1 MQKSLTLKAL
11 AAALLASTGL
21 THADPV
27 FNRIATFP
35 VSANIPKDMDAKS
48 ESSAEIIA
56 ASADGM
62 LLVYTDSPLQALGL
76 IDISDPRAPQP
87 GGIIKLEGEPTSVA
101 VNNGKALV
109 AVNTSASY
117 TQPSGL
123 LAVFELASKSII
135 ARCDLGGQPDSI
147 AISPDGSIAAIAIE
161 NERDE
166 DLNNGEIPQLPA
178 GNVVIFSLQEG
189 VADCASMITADVSGL
204 ADIASDDPEPEFVD
218 INANNEIVVTL
229 QENNHLLVLDAS
241 GKVLS
246 HASAGAVDLTSVDV
260 QEEGAL
266 TFDGTQQARLRE
278 PDAVK
283 WLDNDRFVTANEGD
297 YNGGSRSF
305 TIFNKDGSVA
315 YESGLSLEY
324 AVAQAGHY
332 PEKRSGNKG
341 AEPEGVAVGS
351 YGDQRYI
358 FITTERASIIGV
370 YRDTG
375 QAPQFVQL
383 LPSGIAPESAV
394 TIPQRNLFI
403 SANEADLVEDG
414 GVRAHVML
422 YELTEGA
429 PAYPQIASAT
439 QADGRPI
446 GWGALSGLAADSQQA
461 GKLYAVSD
469 SFYRMA
475 PSIYTID
482 ANQTPALI
490 TQQTIVNRA
499 GFPAQKLDLEGIA
512 VDGHGGFWLASEGRS
527 DRLIPHAIYHVNSAG
542 EIKQEIG
549 LPKELLD
556 HEIRFG
562 FEGITSIGSDEDLTL
577 WMALQREWKDDPK
590 GLVKLVS
597 YKPSSKAWGA
607 VHYPLDKADK
617 GWVGLSEITAVGDTV
632 YILERDNQIAEA
644 AKIKKLYKIA
654 VSELQPAKLG
664 TALPVVK
671 KELVRDLLPDLR
683 SLHGFVVDKVEG
695 FTVDAAGDAYIVTD
709 NDGVDDSSGETLFIK
724 LDKL

>member
-1 MQKSLTLKAL
+1 MQKSLPLTAL
-11 AAALLASTGL
+11 TAALLASAGL
-21 THADPV
+21 AHATPV

-56 ASADGM
+56 ASADGR

-101 VNNGKALV
+101 VKNGKALV

-123 LAVFELASKSII
+123 LAVVELASKSII

-166 DLNNGEIPQLPA
+166 DLNDGEMPQLPA

-189 VADCASMITADVSGL
+189 VADCASMITVDVSGL

-218 INANNEIVVTL
+218 IKNNNEIVVTL

-241 GKVLS
+241 GKLLS
-246 HASAGAVDLTSVDV
+246 HASAGAVDLANVDV

-266 TFDGTQQARLRE
+266 TFDGAQQARLRE

-283 WLDNDRFVTANEGD
+283 WLDDKRFVTANEGD
-297 YNGGSRSF
+297 YQGGSRSF

-324 AVAQAGHY
+324 AIAQAGHY

-341 AEPEGVAVGS
+341 TEPEGVAVGS

-358 FITTERASIIGV
+358 FIITERASIIGV

-375 QAPQFVQL
+375 QAPEFVQL

-394 TIPQRNLFI
+394 TIPQRNLFV
-403 SANEADLVEDG
+403 SANEADLVKDG

-422 YELTEGA
+422 YELAEGT
-429 PAYPQIASAT
+429 PAYPQLVSAT

-446 GWGALSGLAADSQQA
+446 GWGALSGLAADPQQA
-461 GKLYAVSD
+461 GKLYAVND

-482 ANQTPALI
+482 ASQTPALI
-490 TQQTIVNRA
+490 TRQTTINRA
-499 GFPAQKLDLEGIA
+499 GSPAQQLDLEGIA
-512 VDGHGGFWLASEGRS
+512 VDGQGGFWLASEGRS

-542 EIKQEIG
+542 EIKQEIN
-549 LPKELLD
+549 LPKELLA
-556 HEIRFG
+556 HETRFG
-562 FEGITSIGSDEDLTL
+562 FEGITTIGSGEDLTL
-577 WMALQREWKDDPK
+577 LMALQREWQDDPK

-607 VHYPLDKADK
+607 VHYPLDSADK

-654 VSELQPAKLG
+654 ASELQPAKLG
-664 TALPVVK
+664 TELPVVK

-683 SLHGFVVDKVEG
+683 ALHGFVVDKVEG